1 MVPTFSD
8 SARFGS
14 CCAYLLKFLVNGA
27 GSDGRCNTFSNRLV
41 QWDFSRSNH
50 LRVLFFVDLSSEDE
64 VRRLKLLHLDTEL
77 VLHRPIES
85 TRLIRN
91 YANQNRKL
99 QATEMD
105 ANVQSL
111 RPPHDLF
118 LMIYLMHPSGGV
130 DCPMKSALNQKEI
143 WPYAVQSGMNLIPVK
158 FSIENERIR
167 PGPGV
172 TKNAVRC
179 A

>member
-1 MVPTFSD
+1 MKTADRETPNCQVYSPRNR
-8 SARFGS
+8 AH
-14 CCAYLLKFLVNGA
+14 GA
-27 GSDGRCNTFSNRLV
+27 GD
-41 QWDFSRSNH
+41 QSRSCSNNWAAKVDKF
-50 LRVLFFVDLSSEDE
+50 RPRDKFFFLTFPFRE
-64 VRRLKLLHLDTEL
+64 
-77 VLHRPIES
+77 
-85 TRLIRN
+85 LIRN

-167 PGPGV
+167 PGPGI

>member
-64 VRRLKLLHLDTEL
+64 FRRLKLLHLDTEL

-85 TRLIRN
+85 T
-91 YANQNRKL
+91 
-99 QATEMD
+99 
-105 ANVQSL
+105 
-111 RPPHDLF
+111 
-118 LMIYLMHPSGGV
+118 
-130 DCPMKSALNQKEI
+130 
-143 WPYAVQSGMNLIPVK
+143 
-158 FSIENERIR
+158 
-167 PGPGV
+167 GV
-172 TKNAVRC
+172 TGEVGLACSSDFTPRFVSKAQLDATR
-179 A
+179 